1 MSMSMSETQRQ
12 TFLAD
17 LHVGIISIPRQ
28 TRGPLTVPI
37 WYDYT
42 PGGVVWMI
50 TGEKSIKGKLLA
62 NASRISLCAQSETV
76 PYQYVS
82 VEGTFS
88 TRPATAAENLQMA
101 IRYLGDKQGR
111 AYARGA
117 GEEGSLIV
125 SLTPATWYSVDY
137 SLAQH

>member
-1 MSMSMSETQRQ
+1 MSLTMSETQRQ
-12 TFLAD
+12 AFLAD

-50 TGEKSIKGKLLA
+50 TGEDSIKGKLLA
-62 NASRISLCAQSETV
+62 SAKRISLCAQNETA

-88 TRPATAAENLQMA
+88 TRPATAAENLHMA

-111 AYARGA
+111 AYANGSSEA
-117 GEEGSLIV
+117 GSSII

-137 SLAQH
+137 NRA

>member
-1 MSMSMSETQRQ
+1 MSLTMPETQRQ
-12 TFLAD
+12 AFLAD

-28 TRGPLTVPI
+28 SRGPLTVPI

-50 TGEKSIKGKLLA
+50 TGEDSIKGKLLA
-62 NASRISLCAQSETV
+62 SATRISLCAQNETA

-82 VEGTFS
+82 VEGPFS
-88 TRPATAAENLQMA
+88 TRPATAAENLHMA

-111 AYARGA
+111 AYASGSGEA
-117 GEEGSLIV
+117 GSIII

-137 SLAQH
+137 NRA